1 MQTSAKVIEIEQIT
15 KYVCD
20 YFTLKINFLFDFRN
34 INENRSPNE
43 YIISCGRILRPQKH
57 FKTSCSYT
65 F

>member
-43 YIISCGRILRPQKH
+43 
-57 FKTSCSYT
+57 
-65 F
+65 